1 MPNAAGE
8 PLTLDVQGNCRVCGR
23 EVIGRRVRTGTS
35 QAIGNCPR
43 CGVADFYIDNAR
55 MYIEPLPEMDL
66 EEALDY
72 VGTIDETDSV
82 EALIKLEVLTHNRL
96 PIVEA
101 LYDQY
106 DIIEEGLVT
115 VPAGRYGI
123 KLTVEE
129 VRAKIL
135 ENGQE
140 YRRHLADLFAW
151 KKEDELYAVP
161 GSGITLQEG
170 NVF

>member
-8 PLTLDVQGNCRVCGR
+8 PLTLDVQGKCRVCGR
-23 EVIGRRVRTGTS
+23 QVIGRRVRSGSS
-35 QAIGNCPR
+35 QAVGNCPR
-43 CGVADFYIDNAR
+43 CGAADFYIDNAR

-72 VGTIDETDSV
+72 VSTIDETDTI
-82 EALIKLEVLTHNRL
+82 EALIKLEVLTQNRGT
-96 PIVEA
+96 IVKA

-106 DIIEEGLVT
+106 DIIDEGLIT
-115 VPAGRYGI
+115 VPAGVYGR

-129 VRAKIL
+129 LRVKIL

-151 KKEDELYAVP
+151 KEVDELYAVP
-161 GSGITLQEG
+161 GSGLTLQEG